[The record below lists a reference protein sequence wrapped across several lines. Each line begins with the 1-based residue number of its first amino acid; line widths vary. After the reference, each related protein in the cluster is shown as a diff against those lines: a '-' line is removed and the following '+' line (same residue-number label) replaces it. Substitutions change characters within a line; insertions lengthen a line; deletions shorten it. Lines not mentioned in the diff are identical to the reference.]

1 MRILRASD
9 YRSMPWKNGGGTTT
23 EIVVSPAGAG
33 LDDFDWRISMAR
45 VEAGGPFSIFS
56 GIDRTL
62 SILEGEGITLSI
74 AGHETV
80 ELTRASEPLFFLA
93 DAATEATLPAGP
105 ITDLNV
111 MTRRG
116 RVRHTVRRLSLSEP
130 LDFTTQATVT
140 LVFCDEGVLQIGE
153 SPALALGARDTLWL
167 DGAGQTLSL
176 RPLAHATLF
185 LISIQND

>member
-1 MRILRASD
+1 MRILRAGD

-33 LDDFDWRISMAR
+33 LDGFDWRISMAR
-45 VEAGGPFSIFS
+45 VETGGPFSVFA

-62 SILEGEGITLSI
+62 SILEGEGMVLSI
-74 AGHETV
+74 AGHGTI
-80 ELTRASEPLFFLA
+80 ELTRASEPLAFPA

-116 RVRHTVRRLSLSEP
+116 RVHHTVRRLSLSEP
-130 LDFTTQATVT
+130 LDLVTQAAVT
-140 LVFCDEGVLQIGE
+140 LVFCDEGAIQIGE
-153 SPALALGARDTLWL
+153 SAALALGARDTLWL

-176 RPLAHATLF
+176 RPLAQATLF

>member
-9 YRSMPWKNGGGTTT
+9 YRTMPWKNGGGTTT

-33 LDDFDWRISMAR
+33 LDDFDWRVSMAR
-45 VEAGGPFSIFS
+45 VEASGPFSIFA

-62 SILEGEGITLSI
+62 SVLEGGGMALSI
-74 AGHETV
+74 AGREVV
-80 ELTRASEPLFFLA
+80 ELTRTSEPLFFPA

-130 LDFTTQATVT
+130 QDLTTQAAIT
-140 LVFCDEGVLQIGE
+140 LVFCGEGVLQIGE
-153 SPALALGARDTLWL
+153 LPALALGARDTFWL

-176 RPLAHATLF
+176 RPLAQATVF